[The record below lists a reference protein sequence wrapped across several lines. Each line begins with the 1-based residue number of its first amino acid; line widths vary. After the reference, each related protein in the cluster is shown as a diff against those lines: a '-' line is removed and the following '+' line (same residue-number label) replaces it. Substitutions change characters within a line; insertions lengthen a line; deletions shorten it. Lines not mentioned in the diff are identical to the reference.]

1 MIAHVD
7 RLDRA
12 LGDAVA
18 GNRVP
23 GITAAVVADGA
34 VRDVDAAG
42 LADARTRA
50 ALTPETALLW
60 FSMTKIVTATAA
72 MRLVDERRLSLA
84 DEVDDLVPGVLPA
97 GGGRVLVRHLLQHS
111 AGIPVR
117 PADVPAPDPAVFL
130 LERFARV
137 RKLRF
142 APGSRAA
149 YTNLG
154 CLLLGEVIAAASGR
168 PFTDYVT
175 EQILSPLQ
183 MHATS
188 FGVLESGSAGCA
200 TGHQR
205 LPLGLGPVVKAV
217 LPPGITG
224 PRAGRWLTFQPF
236 LVNGAAYGG
245 LVGPVT
251 DAARLVLA
259 HANGGALDGVRVI
272 SESATSAMQEISL
285 EGRPFDHGL
294 GWFRPPAD
302 RGRHPGFV
310 EHYGGGGGYRDLMR
324 LYPDRRVGVV
334 VMGNSTSYDVD
345 AVADAIAE
353 PWLD

>member
-1 MIAHVD
+1 MASH
-7 RLDRA
+7 
-12 LGDAVA
+12 
-18 GNRVP
+18 RVP
-23 GITAAVVADGA
+23 GIAAAVVADGTI
-34 VRDVDAAG
+34 RDVDAVG
-42 LADARTRA
+42 LADARVHVA
-50 ALTPETALLW
+50 MTPETALLW

-72 MRLVDERRLSLA
+72 MRLVDEGRLSLT
-84 DEVDDLVPGVLPA
+84 DTVDDLVPGVLPTR
-97 GGGRVLVRHLLQHS
+97 GERVLVRHLLQHS
-111 AGIPVR
+111 AGIPNPPPIRWVR
-117 PADVPAPDPAVFL
+117 PAASPAPDPAVFL
-130 LERFARV
+130 RERFARV

-142 APGSRAA
+142 APGSTAA

-154 CLLLGEVIAAASGR
+154 YLLLGEVIAAASGR

-175 EQILSPLQ
+175 EQVLAPLQ

-188 FGVLESGSAGCA
+188 FGLPEGGGASCA

-205 LPLGLGPVVKAV
+205 LRLGLGPVVKAV
-217 LPPGITG
+217 LPKGITG
-224 PRAGRWLTFQPF
+224 PRVGRWLTFQPF

-259 HANGGALDGVRVI
+259 HADGGVLDGVRVI

-302 RGRHPGFV
+302 RDRRPRFV
-310 EHYGGGGGYRDLMR
+310 EHYGGGGGYHNLMR
-324 LYPDRRVGVV
+324 LYPDRGVGVV

-345 AVADAIAE
+345 AVADAIVE
-353 PWLD
+353 TWLE